1 MLPISGSRKIAGIY
15 KQIGN
20 TAEYIEGLCENLED
34 ARCDCA
40 SASWHGDNEEA
51 IEEEQSYLRMLRALT
66 RQVKRRTTLGEQ
78 LDEEIHK
85 AD

>member
-15 KQIGN
+15 KQIGQ
-20 TAEYIEGLCENLED
+20 TADRISLLCEELGD
-34 ARCDCA
+34 ARSDCA
-40 SASWHGDNEEA
+40 MASWDGDNEEA
-51 IEEEQSYLRMLRALT
+51 VEAERIYLRKLRALT
-66 RQVKRRTTLGEQ
+66 SQVKLRTTLGGQ